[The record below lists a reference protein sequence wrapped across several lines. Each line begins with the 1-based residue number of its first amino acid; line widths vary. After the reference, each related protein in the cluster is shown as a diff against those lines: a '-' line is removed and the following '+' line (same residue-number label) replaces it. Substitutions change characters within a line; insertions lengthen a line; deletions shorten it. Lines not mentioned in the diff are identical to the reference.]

1 VCHEQQTSLTASNV
15 KVIEQNRNYRVGH
28 RQGSR
33 GSNRSKHRAMHD
45 HEEPR
50 PTCLP
55 RWYLPVEQGVI
66 EMAEDYES
74 MTVAQLKE
82 LLKEQDLPVSGKKSD
97 LIARLQMLR
106 ATPKR
111 SVKKQRHPKRHAVED
126 SWDDEDWDDETEDV
140 YMVKQKPV
148 LNDEMKAALALRS
161 AQKKKTPS
169 FRRTEWFRYKRL
181 SRSGWR
187 APHGMDNKQ
196 RRNYK
201 YRGSLVR
208 IGHGKVAAAR
218 FLHPSG
224 FREVMVHNVSDL
236 EVIDPETEAAR
247 VGASVG
253 GRKRET
259 IYSRA
264 DELGVRVLN
273 RRRDV

>member
-1 VCHEQQTSLTASNV
+1 
-15 KVIEQNRNYRVGH
+15 
-28 RQGSR
+28 
-33 GSNRSKHRAMHD
+33 
-45 HEEPR
+45 
-50 PTCLP
+50 
-55 RWYLPVEQGVI
+55 
-66 EMAEDYES
+66 MAEDYES

-82 LLKEQDLPVSGKKSD
+82 LLKEQGLPVSGKKTD
-97 LIARLQMLR
+97 LIARLLEADGQ
-106 ATPKR
+106 TDDT
-111 SVKKQRHPKRHAVED
+111 VEED
-126 SWDDEDWDDETEDV
+126 APVEEAADDDAWDDDDWDDEGEDV

-148 LNDEMKAALALRS
+148 LGDEMKAALALRA

-224 FREVMVHNVSDL
+224 FREVMVHNLADL
-236 EVIDPETEAAR
+236 EAVDPETEAAR
-247 VGASVG
+247 VGATVG
-253 GRKRET
+253 GRKREH
-259 IYSRA
+259 IYARA

>member
-1 VCHEQQTSLTASNV
+1 
-15 KVIEQNRNYRVGH
+15 
-28 RQGSR
+28 
-33 GSNRSKHRAMHD
+33 
-45 HEEPR
+45 
-50 PTCLP
+50 
-55 RWYLPVEQGVI
+55 
-66 EMAEDYES
+66 MAEDYES

-97 LIARLQMLR
+97 LVARLLE
-106 ATPKR
+106 AGGE
-111 SVKKQRHPKRHAVED
+111 SDEVVDDEAAAEEAADDD
-126 SWDDEDWDDETEDV
+126 SWDDDDDWDDEAEDV

-148 LNDEMKAALALRS
+148 LDDEMKAALALRA

-224 FREVMVHNVSDL
+224 FREVMVHNLADL
-236 EVIDPETEAAR
+236 EAVDPETEAAR
-247 VGASVG
+247 VGSTVG
-253 GRKRET
+253 GRKREH
-259 IYSRA
+259 IYARA
-264 DELGVRVLN
+264 DELGVRVGN

>member
-1 VCHEQQTSLTASNV
+1 
-15 KVIEQNRNYRVGH
+15 
-28 RQGSR
+28 
-33 GSNRSKHRAMHD
+33 
-45 HEEPR
+45 
-50 PTCLP
+50 
-55 RWYLPVEQGVI
+55 
-66 EMAEDYES
+66 MAEDYES

-97 LIARLQMLR
+97 LVERLQE
-106 ATPKR
+106 AAGDDQEVVEEAAAPAED
-111 SVKKQRHPKRHAVED
+111 AVED
-126 SWDDEDWDDETEDV
+126 SWDDEDWDDADEDAA